1 MQKIISSIVVASL
14 ALGVSSVAWA
24 KRAPVQI
31 TQQQNTGLSAT
42 ERVNRQVVVDFYQ
55 QVFQKHQVEAA
66 VKQHIGKEYIQH
78 NPHVGDGVEPFVA
91 YFVPYFQ
98 QNPQARS
105 EIKRVIVQG
114 DLVVL
119 HIHSQP
125 TPDSLGSAV
134 MDIFRFDENGKI
146 VEHWD
151 VLQDVPEKTASGR
164 SMF

>member
-14 ALGVSSVAWA
+14 ALGISSAAWA
-24 KRAPVQI
+24 KRVPVQN

-78 NPHVGDGVEPFVA
+78 NPHVGDGTAPFVA

-119 HIHSQP
+119 HVLSREHPQDRG
-125 TPDSLGSAV
+125 TAV
-134 MDIFRFDENGKI
+134 VDIFRVKDGKI

-151 VLQDVPEKTASGR
+151 VQQAVPEDAANSNT
-164 SMF
+164 MF